1 MKENND
7 DFGLLDIDSN
17 KYKIKKK
24 FNFFFLLIIL
34 FLSTGIFYY
43 IKNNTH
49 LFENK
54 DLVSKI
60 DSIRTEQKNID
71 STIIEFEF
79 DSIIIAKNSDSIIVQ
94 NNDTIEIINN
104 NNNNNNNIEIES
116 LQILT
121 QNKLTGKYYII
132 AGSFSNYKL
141 SLNKANM
148 LLNLGYQPIII
159 LPNRDNMHRVGI
171 DLFDDIDAAKKS
183 LKNYSKKLNDKLWIL
198 KY

>member
-94 NNDTIEIINN
+94 NKDTIEINSNN
-104 NNNNNNNIEIES
+104 TIEIES

>member
-43 IKNNTH
+43 IKNKTH

-94 NNDTIEIINN
+94 KKDTIEIISNN
-104 NNNNNNNIEIES
+104 TIEIES

-159 LPNRDNMHRVGI
+159 LPNKDNMHRVGV

>member
-7 DFGLLDIDSN
+7 DFGLLNIDTN
-17 KYKIKKK
+17 EYKIKKK
-24 FNFFFLLIIL
+24 INFFFLFIIL

-49 LFENK
+49 LFKNK
-54 DLVSKI
+54 VSKI
-60 DSIRTEQKNID
+60 DSIRTEKKNIN
-71 STIIEFEF
+71 STIIEFKL

-94 NNDTIEIINN
+94 NNNTIEIINN
-104 NNNNNNNIEIES
+104 TTIEIES

-121 QNKLTGKYYII
+121 QDKLTGKYYII

-159 LPNRDNMHRVGI
+159 LPNRDNMHRVGV

-183 LKNYSKKLNDKLWIL
+183 LENYRKKLNDKLWIL

>member
-17 KYKIKKK
+17 KYKINKK
-24 FNFFFLLIIL
+24 FNFFFILIIL

-94 NNDTIEIINN
+94 NKDTIEIISNN
-104 NNNNNNNIEIES
+104 TIEIES

>member
-1 MKENND
+1 M
-7 DFGLLDIDSN
+7 
-17 KYKIKKK
+17 
-24 FNFFFLLIIL
+24 
-34 FLSTGIFYY
+34 STGVFYY

-49 LFENK
+49 LLKNK
-54 DLVSKI
+54 NIISKI

-71 STIIEFEF
+71 STIIEFKL
-79 DSIIIAKNSDSIIVQ
+79 DSMIIAKNFDTIIVQ
-94 NNDTIEIINN
+94 NNDTIEIIYNN
-104 NNNNNNNIEIES
+104 TIEIES

-121 QNKLTGKYYII
+121 QDKLTGKYYII

-159 LPNRDNMHRVGI
+159 LPNKDNMHRVGV

-183 LKNYSKKLNDKLWIL
+183 LENYSKKLNDKLWIL

>member
-7 DFGLLDIDSN
+7 DFGLLNIDTN
-17 KYKIKKK
+17 EYKIKKK
-24 FNFFFLLIIL
+24 INFFFLFIIL
-34 FLSTGIFYY
+34 FLSTGVFYY

-49 LFENK
+49 LLKNK
-54 DLVSKI
+54 NIVSKI

-71 STIIEFEF
+71 STIIEFKL
-79 DSIIIAKNSDSIIVQ
+79 DSIIIAKNSDNIIVQ

-104 NNNNNNNIEIES
+104 NTIEIES

-121 QNKLTGKYYII
+121 QDKLTGKYYII

-159 LPNRDNMHRVGI
+159 LPNKDNMHRVGV

-183 LKNYSKKLNDKLWIL
+183 LENYSKKLNDKLWIL

>member
-7 DFGLLDIDSN
+7 DFGLLDVDTN
-17 KYKIKKK
+17 EYKIKKK
-24 FNFFFLLIIL
+24 FNFFFLFIIL
-34 FLSTGIFYY
+34 FLSTGVFYY

-49 LFENK
+49 LLKNK
-54 DLVSKI
+54 NIVSKI

-71 STIIEFEF
+71 STIIEFKL
-79 DSIIIAKNSDSIIVQ
+79 DSMIIAKNSDSIIVQ
-94 NNDTIEIINN
+94 NNDTIEIIYNN
-104 NNNNNNNIEIES
+104 TIEIES

-121 QNKLTGKYYII
+121 QDKLTGKYYII

-159 LPNRDNMHRVGI
+159 LPNKDNMHRVGV

-183 LKNYSKKLNDKLWIL
+183 LENYSKKLNDKLWIL

>member
-94 NNDTIEIINN
+94 KKDTIEIISNN
-104 NNNNNNNIEIES
+104 TIEIES

-183 LKNYSKKLNDKLWIL
+183 LENYSKKLNDKLWIL

>member
-7 DFGLLDIDSN
+7 DFGLLDVDTN
-17 KYKIKKK
+17 EYKIKKK
-24 FNFFFLLIIL
+24 FNFFFLFIIL
-34 FLSTGIFYY
+34 FLSAGVFYY
-43 IKNNTH
+43 IKNNTY
-49 LFENK
+49 LFKNK
-54 DLVSKI
+54 NIVSKI

-71 STIIEFEF
+71 STIIEFKL
-79 DSIIIAKNSDSIIVQ
+79 DSMIIAKNSDSIIVQ
-94 NNDTIEIINN
+94 NNDTIEIIYNN
-104 NNNNNNNIEIES
+104 TIEIES

-121 QNKLTGKYYII
+121 QDKLTGKYYII

-159 LPNRDNMHRVGI
+159 LPNKDNMHRVGV
-171 DLFDDIDAAKKS
+171 DLFDDVDAAKKS
-183 LKNYSKKLNDKLWIL
+183 LENYSKKLNDKLWIL

>member
-94 NNDTIEIINN
+94 NKDTIEIISNN
-104 NNNNNNNIEIES
+104 TIEIES

>member
-1 MKENND
+1 MKKNSD
-7 DFGLLDIDSN
+7 DFGLLNIDTN
-17 KYKIKKK
+17 EYKIKKK
-24 FNFFFLLIIL
+24 FNFFFLFIIL
-34 FLSTGIFYY
+34 LLSTGIFYY
-43 IKNNTH
+43 IKTNTH
-49 LFENK
+49 LFKNK
-54 DLVSKI
+54 NIVSKI
-60 DSIRTEQKNID
+60 DSIITKKKHID
-71 STIIEFEF
+71 STIVEFKL
-79 DSIIIAKNSDSIIVQ
+79 DSMIITKNSDSIIVQ

-104 NNNNNNNIEIES
+104 DIEIES

-121 QNKLTGKYYII
+121 QDKLTGKYYII

-159 LPNRDNMHRVGI
+159 LPNKDNMHRVGV

-183 LKNYSKKLNDKLWIL
+183 LENYSKKLNDKLWIL

>member
-1 MKENND
+1 MND

-94 NNDTIEIINN
+94 NKNTIEIISNN
-104 NNNNNNNIEIES
+104 TIEIES

>member
-1 MKENND
+1 MKEHND
-7 DFGLLDIDSN
+7 DFGLLNIDTN
-17 KYKIKKK
+17 EYKIKKK
-24 FNFFFLLIIL
+24 INFFFLFIIL

-43 IKNNTH
+43 IKNNTY
-49 LFENK
+49 LFKNK
-54 DLVSKI
+54 NIVSKI
-60 DSIRTEQKNID
+60 DSIITKQNNID
-71 STIIEFEF
+71 STIIEFIL
-79 DSIIIAKNSDSIIVQ
+79 DSMIIAKNSDSIIVK
-94 NNDTIEIINN
+94 NNDTIEIISNN
-104 NNNNNNNIEIES
+104 TIEIES

-121 QNKLTGKYYII
+121 QDKLTGKYYII

-159 LPNRDNMHRVGI
+159 LPNKDNMHRVGV

-183 LKNYSKKLNDKLWIL
+183 LENYSKKLNDKLWIL

>member
-7 DFGLLDIDSN
+7 DFGLLDIDTN
-17 KYKIKKK
+17 EYKIKKK
-24 FNFFFLLIIL
+24 FNFFFLFIIL

-43 IKNNTH
+43 IKNNTY
-49 LFENK
+49 LFKNK
-54 DLVSKI
+54 NIVSKI

-71 STIIEFEF
+71 STIIEFKL
-79 DSIIIAKNSDSIIVQ
+79 DSMIIAKNSDSIIVQ
-94 NNDTIEIINN
+94 NNDTIEIIYNN
-104 NNNNNNNIEIES
+104 TIEIES

-121 QNKLTGKYYII
+121 QDKLTGKYYII

-159 LPNRDNMHRVGI
+159 LPNKDNMHRVGV

-183 LKNYSKKLNDKLWIL
+183 LENYSKKLNDKLWIL

>member
-94 NNDTIEIINN
+94 NKDTIEIISNN
-104 NNNNNNNIEIES
+104 TIEIES

-159 LPNRDNMHRVGI
+159 LPNRDNMHRIGI

>member
-43 IKNNTH
+43 IKTNTH
-49 LFENK
+49 LFKNI
-54 DLVSKI
+54 VSKI
-60 DSIRTEQKNID
+60 DSIITKKKHID
-71 STIIEFEF
+71 STIVEFKL
-79 DSIIIAKNSDSIIVQ
+79 DSMIIAKNSDSIIVQ
-94 NNDTIEIINN
+94 NKDTIEIISNN
-104 NNNNNNNIEIES
+104 TIEIES

>member
-54 DLVSKI
+54 DLVSRI

-94 NNDTIEIINN
+94 NKDTIEIISNN
-104 NNNNNNNIEIES
+104 TIEIES

>member
-43 IKNNTH
+43 IKNKTH

-79 DSIIIAKNSDSIIVQ
+79 DSIITAKNSDSIIVQ
-94 NNDTIEIINN
+94 NKDTIEIISNN
-104 NNNNNNNIEIES
+104 TIEIES

-183 LKNYSKKLNDKLWIL
+183 LKNYNKKLNDKLWIL

>member
-7 DFGLLDIDSN
+7 DFGLLDIDTN
-17 KYKIKKK
+17 EYKIKKK
-24 FNFFFLLIIL
+24 FNFFFFIIL
-34 FLSTGIFYY
+34 FLSTGVFYY

-49 LFENK
+49 LLKNK
-54 DLVSKI
+54 NIVSKI

-71 STIIEFEF
+71 STIIEYKL
-79 DSIIIAKNSDSIIVQ
+79 DSIIIAKHSDSIIVQ
-94 NNDTIEIINN
+94 NNNAIEIINN
-104 NNNNNNNIEIES
+104 TTIQIES

-121 QNKLTGKYYII
+121 QDKLTGKYYII

-159 LPNRDNMHRVGI
+159 LPNKDNMHRVGV

-183 LKNYSKKLNDKLWIL
+183 LENYSKKLNDKLWIL

>member
-94 NNDTIEIINN
+94 NKDTIEIISNN
-104 NNNNNNNIEIES
+104 TIKIES

>member
-7 DFGLLDIDSN
+7 DFGLLDIDTN
-17 KYKIKKK
+17 EYKIKKK
-24 FNFFFLLIIL
+24 FNFFFLFIIL
-34 FLSTGIFYY
+34 FLSSGVFYY

-49 LFENK
+49 LLKNK
-54 DLVSKI
+54 NIVSKI
-60 DSIRTEQKNID
+60 DSIRTEKKNID
-71 STIIEFEF
+71 STIIEFKL
-79 DSIIIAKNSDSIIVQ
+79 DSIIIAKNSDNIIVQ

-104 NNNNNNNIEIES
+104 NTIEIES

-121 QNKLTGKYYII
+121 QDKLTGKYYII

-159 LPNRDNMHRVGI
+159 LPNKDNMHRVGV

-183 LKNYSKKLNDKLWIL
+183 LENYSKKLNDKLWIL

>member
-7 DFGLLDIDSN
+7 DFGLLNIDTN
-17 KYKIKKK
+17 EYKIKKK
-24 FNFFFLLIIL
+24 INFFFLFIIL

-49 LFENK
+49 LFKNK
-54 DLVSKI
+54 VSKI
-60 DSIRTEQKNID
+60 DSIRTEKKNIN
-71 STIIEFEF
+71 STIIEFKL

-94 NNDTIEIINN
+94 NNNTIEIINN
-104 NNNNNNNIEIES
+104 TTIEIES

-121 QNKLTGKYYII
+121 QDKLTGKYYII

-159 LPNRDNMHRVGI
+159 LPNKDNMHRVGV

-183 LKNYSKKLNDKLWIL
+183 LENYRKKLNDKLWIL

>member
-1 MKENND
+1 MKENNN

-34 FLSTGIFYY
+34 FLSTGIFCY

-94 NNDTIEIINN
+94 NKDTIEIISNN
-104 NNNNNNNIEIES
+104 TIEIES

>member
-1 MKENND
+1 MLCLMLSINQNC
-7 DFGLLDIDSN
+7 LLRFLILWIGVSISGRIFPG
-17 KYKIKKK
+17 KFSLHKI
-24 FNFFFLLIIL
+24 I
-34 FLSTGIFYY
+34 
-43 IKNNTH
+43 
-49 LFENK
+49 
-54 DLVSKI
+54 SKI

-71 STIIEFEF
+71 STIIEFKL
-79 DSIIIAKNSDSIIVQ
+79 DSMIIAKNFDTIIVQ
-94 NNDTIEIINN
+94 NNDTIEIIYNN
-104 NNNNNNNIEIES
+104 TIEIES

-159 LPNRDNMHRVGI
+159 LPNKDNMHRVGV
-171 DLFDDIDAAKKS
+171 DLFDDIDAARKS
-183 LKNYSKKLNDKLWIL
+183 LENYSKKLNDKLWIL

>member
-94 NNDTIEIINN
+94 NKDTIEIISNN
-104 NNNNNNNIEIES
+104 TIEIES

-159 LPNRDNMHRVGI
+159 LPNSDNMHRVGI

>member
-24 FNFFFLLIIL
+24 FNFFFLLIIV

-94 NNDTIEIINN
+94 NKDTIEIISNN
-104 NNNNNNNIEIES
+104 TIEIES

>member
-1 MKENND
+1 MKENSD
-7 DFGLLDIDSN
+7 DFGLLNIDTN
-17 KYKIKKK
+17 EYKIKKK
-24 FNFFFLLIIL
+24 INFFFLFIIL

-49 LFENK
+49 LLKNK
-54 DLVSKI
+54 NIVSKI
-60 DSIRTEQKNID
+60 DSIRTEKKNID
-71 STIIEFEF
+71 STIIEFKL

-94 NNDTIEIINN
+94 NKNTIEIINTTTT
-104 NNNNNNNIEIES
+104 IEIES

-121 QNKLTGKYYII
+121 QDKLTGKYYII

-159 LPNRDNMHRVGI
+159 LPNKDNMHRVGI

-183 LKNYSKKLNDKLWIL
+183 LENYSKKLNDKLWIL

>member
-54 DLVSKI
+54 DIVYRI

-94 NNDTIEIINN
+94 NKDTIEIISNN
-104 NNNNNNNIEIES
+104 TIEIES

>member
-94 NNDTIEIINN
+94 NKDTIEIISNN
-104 NNNNNNNIEIES
+104 TIEIES
-116 LQILT
+116 LKILT
-121 QNKLTGKYYII
+121 QDKLTGKYYII

-183 LKNYSKKLNDKLWIL
+183 LENYSKKLNDKLWIL

>member
-7 DFGLLDIDSN
+7 DFGLLDIDTN
-17 KYKIKKK
+17 ERKIKKK
-24 FNFFFLLIIL
+24 FNFFFLFIIL
-34 FLSTGIFYY
+34 FLSTGVFYY

-49 LFENK
+49 LLKNK
-54 DLVSKI
+54 NIVSKI
-60 DSIRTEQKNID
+60 DSIRTEKKNID
-71 STIIEFEF
+71 STIIEFKL

-94 NNDTIEIINN
+94 NNNTIEIINN
-104 NNNNNNNIEIES
+104 TTIQIES

-121 QNKLTGKYYII
+121 QDKLTGKYYII

-159 LPNRDNMHRVGI
+159 LPNRDNMHRVGV

-183 LKNYSKKLNDKLWIL
+183 LENYSKKLNDKLWIL

>member
-7 DFGLLDIDSN
+7 DFGLLDVDTN
-17 KYKIKKK
+17 EYKIKKK
-24 FNFFFLLIIL
+24 FNFFFLFIIL
-34 FLSTGIFYY
+34 FLSTGVFYY

-49 LFENK
+49 LLKNK
-54 DLVSKI
+54 NIVSKI

-71 STIIEFEF
+71 STIIEFKL
-79 DSIIIAKNSDSIIVQ
+79 DSMIIAKNSDTIIVQ
-94 NNDTIEIINN
+94 NNDTIEIIYNN
-104 NNNNNNNIEIES
+104 TIEIES

-121 QNKLTGKYYII
+121 QDKLTGKYYII

-159 LPNRDNMHRVGI
+159 LPNKDNMHRVGV

-183 LKNYSKKLNDKLWIL
+183 LENYSKKLNDKLWIL

>member
-7 DFGLLDIDSN
+7 DFGLLDIDTN
-17 KYKIKKK
+17 EYKIKKK
-24 FNFFFLLIIL
+24 FNFFFLFIIL
-34 FLSTGIFYY
+34 FLSTGVFYY

-49 LFENK
+49 LLKNK
-54 DLVSKI
+54 NIVSKI

-71 STIIEFEF
+71 STIIEFKL
-79 DSIIIAKNSDSIIVQ
+79 DSIIIAKNSDNIIVQ

-104 NNNNNNNIEIES
+104 NTIEIES

-121 QNKLTGKYYII
+121 QDKLTGKYYII

-159 LPNRDNMHRVGI
+159 LPNKDNMHRVGV

-183 LKNYSKKLNDKLWIL
+183 LENYSKKLNDKLWIL

>member
-24 FNFFFLLIIL
+24 FNFFFILIL

-94 NNDTIEIINN
+94 KKDTIEIISNN
-104 NNNNNNNIEIES
+104 TIEIES